1 MRVGR
6 VQAFAVCYPEHE
18 LVTNP
23 IGHVDGWVSPPEGP
37 GVDVDEA
44 VVRRYR
50 FREDAL
56 GR

>member
-1 MRVGR
+1 
-6 VQAFAVCYPEHE
+6 

-23 IGHVDGWVSPPEGP
+23 IGQVEGWVFPPEGP
-37 GVDVDEA
+37 GLGVDVDEA

>member
-1 MRVGR
+1 M
-6 VQAFAVCYPEHE
+6 QHE

-23 IGHVDGWVSPPEGP
+23 IEQRGGWVTPPEGP
-37 GVDVDEA
+37 GLGVDVDET

>member
-1 MRVGR
+1 MPSPM
-6 VQAFAVCYPEHE
+6 QHE

-37 GVDVDEA
+37 GLGVDVDET

-50 FREDAL
+50 FREDELA
-56 GR
+56 R